1 MHSKGI
7 SMLVTSFCLL
17 GVSALLGVPAQ
28 AAPQSSST
36 LPRGETPAA
45 PSKAQAAGAV
55 RYEFTQ
61 YATPSPDN
69 PKLNQSQLMAADLA
83 LDYKTSSTTSR
94 LDFTG
99 GKYLDLNNSY
109 FSVQELYTSARF
121 RGDALTVSAG
131 RKIEFWSQ
139 VDNDWQLG
147 LWEPKYNID
156 ALRPVNQG
164 LTGLFVS
171 SRYKDVEV
179 LAYVSPIFVPT
190 INPDIS
196 EKDGSLRSDSRWY
209 KTPSD
214 TGSVLNRDTKL
225 AYSISMPELN
235 KLVSNPGAG
244 MRLRYGGHEPGPWA
258 SANFARKPINS
269 LFIKYDYN
277 LALQATGSQAEVDV
291 SPTVSYHRLYGAD
304 AGWLFERSMLSV
316 SFLTDE
322 PETEKPENDKDAL
335 GENTTD
341 WIKQE
346 PGRLKIY
353 AVHSQTQVDVPGF
366 VEPVTLALD
375 YLKADEEETRDID
388 ETGEVRGSLFPYRLN
403 YTNAASFRVG
413 ASTRLYGRPLLTS
426 LRYIREFD
434 QQGSLYSLMGQYL
447 PARDWTLTVGVDL
460 LGPDDG
466 SETNTDKRF
475 LNQFRANDRVYG
487 GLSYVF

>member
-1 MHSKGI
+1 MPFKSI
-7 SMLVTSFCLL
+7 SLLSLSFCLL
-17 GVSALLGVPAQ
+17 APGAH
-28 AAPQSSST
+28 AAPSSSSV
-36 LPRGETPAA
+36 LPIGDTPAA
-45 PSKAQAAGAV
+45 SSKAQAAGTL

-61 YATPSPDN
+61 YMAASPDD

-83 LDYKTSSTTSR
+83 LDYKTPSTSSR
-94 LDFTG
+94 LEFTG
-99 GKYLDLNNSY
+99 GKYVDLNNSY
-109 FSVQELYTSARF
+109 FSVQEMYSSYRF
-121 RGDALTVSAG
+121 RGEALTVSAG

-164 LTGLFVS
+164 LTGLFVN
-171 SRYKDVEV
+171 SRYKDFEF

-225 AYSISMPELN
+225 AYSISMPELS
-235 KLVSNPGAG
+235 KLVTNPGAG
-244 MRLRYGGHEPGPWA
+244 MRLRYGGREPGPWA

-304 AGWLFERSMLSV
+304 AGWLFEKSMLSV
-316 SFLTDE
+316 SVLMDD
-322 PETEKPENDKDAL
+322 PETEKPQNDKDAS

-353 AVHSQTQVDVPGF
+353 AVHSQTKVDVPGF
-366 VEPVTLALD
+366 VEPVSLALD
-375 YLKADEEETRDID
+375 YLKADEEQTRDID
-388 ETGEVRGSLFPYRLN
+388 QAGEVRGSLFPYRLN
-403 YTNAASFRVG
+403 YTQAASLRMG
-413 ASTRLYGRPLLTS
+413 TSTRLAGRALLMS
-426 LRYIREFD
+426 LRYLREFD
-434 QQGSLYSLMGQYL
+434 QQGSLYTLMAQYV
-447 PARDWTLTVGVDL
+447 PARDWALTFGVDL